1 MDSRPRETDAPAE
14 PSGGAAPL
22 AAAAAAAKGE
32 VEITK
37 PRNDKRGYRRVVL
50 PNALECLVISDP
62 DTDKAAASMNVSVG
76 YFCDPE
82 GLPGLAHFLEHM
94 LFYASEKYPIE
105 DSYSKYI
112 AEHGGSRNAFTS
124 RESTNFFFD
133 VNNDCLDDALD
144 RFAQFFINPLIS
156 PDAVLREVNA
166 VDSENQ
172 KNLLTDLWRMSQLQK
187 HICSESHPYHKFSTG
202 NRNTLVVNPNK
213 NGLDTL
219 DELIKFY
226 GSHYSANL
234 MQLVVYGKESLDN
247 LQTLVENKFSDVR
260 NTGRKRFSFHGH
272 PCSSEHLQV
281 LVKAVPIKQGHTLRI
296 LWPITPNIQHYKEG
310 PCKYVSHL
318 VGHEGEGSL
327 FYVLKKLGWAMSLR
341 AREGDRSSE
350 FSFFRVVIRLTD
362 VGHEHMEDII
372 GLLFRY
378 IALLQTSG
386 TPKWIFDELLAI
398 RETGFHYR
406 DKSPPSHYVVNISSN
421 MQIFPPEDW
430 LIASSV
436 PSKFSPDAIQSILND
451 LTPNNVRIFWE
462 SKKFEGQTNLLEPWY
477 GTSYSVEAVPP
488 SIIQNWVNR
497 APMEDLHMPKPNI
510 FTPSDLSLKNVE
522 EKGSFPCM
530 LRKTL
535 FSRVWY
541 KPDTMFFTPKAYIK
555 MYFHCPLSPYD
566 AQVAGLFYVVKPND
580 TGFQI
585 TMVGYNDKMRT
596 LLETVIGK
604 IAAFE
609 VKVDRFVV
617 IKETITKEYENFKF
631 RQPHQQALYYCSL
644 ILEEQTWTWDE
655 ELAAISHTEASDL
668 EKFWPHLLG
677 KTFIES
683 YFAGNMEPG
692 EVKGIIQHVE
702 DILFN
707 APVSLCKALPSSQH
721 LTKRIVKLER
731 GLRYYY
737 PALCLN
743 HQDENSSLLHYIQ
756 IHQDD
761 LKQNVLLQLLGLVA
775 KQPAFHQLRSVEQ
788 LGYIARLRQR
798 NDSGVHGL
806 QFTIQSTVKDPAN
819 LDARV
824 EAFLKMFEGTLYQMP
839 DTEFKSNVDA
849 LIDMKLEKYKN
860 IREESAFFWRE
871 ISKGTLKFDRKEAEV
886 AALRDLKKEELI
898 EFFNN
903 HVKVNAPQKKILSI
917 QVYGGLHTSEYE
929 KIVHD
934 EPQPHSYQIT
944 DIFSFRRSTSPT
956 SLAVS
961 PCQPNPT
968 QPPGLGLADSTGG
981 ASAAADAMD
990 SRPRETDAPAEPSDG
1005 AVAPPAAAAAKGD
1018 VEITRPRNDKRG
1030 YRRVVLPNDLEC
1042 LLVSD
1047 PDTDKAAASMNVS
1060 VGYFCDPEGLEG
1072 LAHFLEHML
1081 FYASE
1086 KYPIEDSYSK
1096 YITEHGGS
1104 TNAFTTCEHT
1114 NFFFDVN
1121 SDCLNDALDRFAQF
1135 FIKPLLSADA
1145 TLREIKAVDSE
1156 NQKNLLSD
1164 PWRMNQLQNHISLES
1179 HPYHKFGTG
1188 NWDTLEVKP
1197 KEKGLDTRLELIK
1210 FYDSHYSANLMQL
1223 VVYGKESLDNLQT
1236 LVENKF
1242 YGVRNTGRE
1251 RFSFPGHPCS
1261 SEHLQVLVKAVP
1273 IKQGHTLRILWPIT
1287 PNIRHY
1293 KEGPCK
1299 YVSHLIGHEGEG
1311 SLFYVLK
1318 KLGWAMSLEAGE
1330 GDWSYEFSFFSVVI
1344 KLTDVGH
1351 EHMEDIVGLLFRY
1364 ITLLQTSGTP
1374 KWIFDELQ
1382 TICETG
1388 FHYRDKSPPIHY
1400 VANISSNMQIYPPE
1414 DWLIASSVPSKFSP
1428 DAIQGILNELTPD
1441 NVRIFWESKKFEGQ
1455 TNLTEPWYGTSYSLE
1470 AVPPSI
1476 IQKWV
1481 EKAPVEDLHMPKP
1494 NIFIPSDLSL
1504 KNAEKASF
1512 PCMLRKTLF
1521 SRVWYKPDTMFF
1533 TPKAYIKMDFHCPLS
1548 HSSPESTVLT
1558 DVFTRLLMDYLNDY
1572 AYDAQVAG
1580 LYYGVWPNDT
1590 GFQITMVGYNDKMRT
1605 LLETVIGK
1613 IAEFGVKADRFSVIK
1628 ETITKEYENFKFR
1641 QPYQQ
1646 AFYYCSLILEEQTW
1660 AWDEE
1665 LAAVS
1670 HIEARNMEPGAVKGV
1685 MQHVEDILFNAPVSL
1700 CKALP
1705 SSQHLTKRIVK
1716 LERGLRYYYPAL
1728 CLNHQDENSCLLHYI
1743 QIHQDDLKKNVLL
1756 QLLALVAKQPAFHQL
1771 RSVEQLGYITLLRQ
1785 KNDSGVRGLQ
1795 FIIQSTVKDP
1805 ANLDVRVEAFLTM
1818 FEGTLYEMP
1827 DTEFK
1832 SNVNALIDM
1841 KLEKYKNIREESAF
1855 FWGEISEGT
1864 LKFDRKE
1871 AEVAALRDLKK
1882 EELIEFFNN
1891 HVKVNAPQKKIL
1903 SIQVYGGL
1911 HSSEYEKI
1919 VHGEP
1924 QPNSYQITD
1933 IFSFR
1938 SGGESVAAAAMAD
1951 SRPARETTDAPAEPS
1966 SDGAIA
1972 AAPSAA
1978 AKGDAEITRPRNDK
1992 RGYRRVVLPNA
2003 LECLL
2008 VSDPDTDKAAASMN
2022 VSVGYFCDP
2031 AGLPGLAHFLEH
2043 MLFYASEKYPMEDDY
2058 SKYIAEHGGS
2068 TNAFTSRERTNFFFD
2083 VNNSC
2088 LDDALDRFAQFF
2100 IKPLMSSD
2108 ATLREINAVDSE
2120 NKKNL
2125 LSDPWRMS
2133 QLQKHFCS
2141 EIHPYHKFSTG
2152 NRDTLLVNP
2161 NKEGLDTLDELIKFY
2176 NSHYSANLMQLVV
2189 YGKESLDNLQTLVE
2203 NKFSDVRNNGRE
2215 RFSFHGHPCS
2225 TEHLQILV
2233 KAVPI
2238 KEGHTLRILWPIT
2251 PNIQHYK
2258 EGPCKYVSHL
2268 VGHEGEGSLFYVL
2281 KNLGW
2286 AMSLEAWEGDWSY
2299 EFSFFNVVIRLTDV
2313 GHEHMEDIIGLLF
2326 RYITLLQNSGTPK
2339 WIFDELLA
2347 ICETGFHYHD
2357 KSPPI
2362 HYVVNISSNMQI
2374 FPPED
2379 WLIAS
2384 SVPSKFSP
2392 DAIQSI
2398 LNDLTPDNVRIFWES
2413 KKFEGQTN
2421 LTEPWYGTSYSV
2433 EAVPPSI
2440 IQKWVNRAPMEDL
2453 HMPKPNIFI
2462 PSDLSLKN
2470 IKEKG
2475 SFPCMLRKTL
2485 FSRLWYKPDTVF
2497 FTPKAYV
2504 KMDFHCPLSC
2514 SSPEST
2520 VLTDMFTRLIMD
2532 YLNDFAYD
2540 AQVAGLYY
2548 TVRPNDTG
2556 FQITMVGYND
2566 KMRTLLDTVIG
2577 KIAEFEV
2584 KVDRFAVI
2592 KETIMKDYENFKF
2605 RQPYEQAFYYCSLIL
2620 VEQTWAWDEKLVAV
2634 SRIEASDLQNFL
2646 PHLLS
2651 KTFIECYFAGNM
2663 EPSEA
2668 KDVMQHVEDTL
2679 FNAPISFYKALPPSQ
2694 HLTKRIVKLERG
2706 LRYYYPALCLN
2717 HQDEKNSSLLHYIQ
2731 IHQDDLKQNVLLQ
2744 LLALVAKQPAFHQL
2758 RSVEQLGYIT
2768 VLTQR
2773 NDSGVRGLQFIIQS
2787 TVKDPSNLDDR
2798 VEAFL
2803 NMFEGTLYQMPDEE
2817 FKSNV
2822 NALIDMKLEKY
2833 KNIREESAFFWKEIS
2848 EGTLKFDRKEAEV
2861 AALRDL
2867 NKEDLIEFFNNHVK
2881 VNAPQKKI
2889 LSIQVYGG
2897 LHSSEY
2903 EKIVH
2908 DERQPHSYQIT
2919 DIFSFRRSRPLYG
2932 SFKGGVGQM
2941 KL

>member
-1 MDSRPRETDAPAE
+1 MDSRPPETDAPAE
-14 PSGGAAPL
+14 
-22 AAAAAAAKGE
+22 
-32 VEITK
+32 
-37 PRNDKRGYRRVVL
+37 
-50 PNALECLVISDP
+50 
-62 DTDKAAASMNVSVG
+62 
-76 YFCDPE
+76 
-82 GLPGLAHFLEHM
+82 
-94 LFYASEKYPIE
+94 
-105 DSYSKYI
+105 
-112 AEHGGSRNAFTS
+112 
-124 RESTNFFFD
+124 
-133 VNNDCLDDALD
+133 
-144 RFAQFFINPLIS
+144 
-156 PDAVLREVNA
+156 
-166 VDSENQ
+166 
-172 KNLLTDLWRMSQLQK
+172 
-187 HICSESHPYHKFSTG
+187 
-202 NRNTLVVNPNK
+202 
-213 NGLDTL
+213 
-219 DELIKFY
+219 
-226 GSHYSANL
+226 
-234 MQLVVYGKESLDN
+234 
-247 LQTLVENKFSDVR
+247 
-260 NTGRKRFSFHGH
+260 
-272 PCSSEHLQV
+272 
-281 LVKAVPIKQGHTLRI
+281 
-296 LWPITPNIQHYKEG
+296 
-310 PCKYVSHL
+310 
-318 VGHEGEGSL
+318 
-327 FYVLKKLGWAMSLR
+327 
-341 AREGDRSSE
+341 
-350 FSFFRVVIRLTD
+350 
-362 VGHEHMEDII
+362 
-372 GLLFRY
+372 
-378 IALLQTSG
+378 
-386 TPKWIFDELLAI
+386 
-398 RETGFHYR
+398 
-406 DKSPPSHYVVNISSN
+406 
-421 MQIFPPEDW
+421 
-430 LIASSV
+430 
-436 PSKFSPDAIQSILND
+436 
-451 LTPNNVRIFWE
+451 
-462 SKKFEGQTNLLEPWY
+462 
-477 GTSYSVEAVPP
+477 AVPP
-488 SIIQNWVNR
+488 
-497 APMEDLHMPKPNI
+497 A
-510 FTPSDLSLKNVE
+510 
-522 EKGSFPCM
+522 
-530 LRKTL
+530 
-535 FSRVWY
+535 
-541 KPDTMFFTPKAYIK
+541 
-555 MYFHCPLSPYD
+555 
-566 AQVAGLFYVVKPND
+566 
-580 TGFQI
+580 
-585 TMVGYNDKMRT
+585 
-596 LLETVIGK
+596 
-604 IAAFE
+604 
-609 VKVDRFVV
+609 
-617 IKETITKEYENFKF
+617 
-631 RQPHQQALYYCSL
+631 
-644 ILEEQTWTWDE
+644 
-655 ELAAISHTEASDL
+655 
-668 EKFWPHLLG
+668 
-677 KTFIES
+677 
-683 YFAGNMEPG
+683 
-692 EVKGIIQHVE
+692 
-702 DILFN
+702 
-707 APVSLCKALPSSQH
+707 
-721 LTKRIVKLER
+721 
-731 GLRYYY
+731 
-737 PALCLN
+737 
-743 HQDENSSLLHYIQ
+743 
-756 IHQDD
+756 
-761 LKQNVLLQLLGLVA
+761 
-775 KQPAFHQLRSVEQ
+775 
-788 LGYIARLRQR
+788 
-798 NDSGVHGL
+798 
-806 QFTIQSTVKDPAN
+806 
-819 LDARV
+819 
-824 EAFLKMFEGTLYQMP
+824 
-839 DTEFKSNVDA
+839 
-849 LIDMKLEKYKN
+849 
-860 IREESAFFWRE
+860 
-871 ISKGTLKFDRKEAEV
+871 
-886 AALRDLKKEELI
+886 
-898 EFFNN
+898 
-903 HVKVNAPQKKILSI
+903 
-917 QVYGGLHTSEYE
+917 
-929 KIVHD
+929 
-934 EPQPHSYQIT
+934 
-944 DIFSFRRSTSPT
+944 
-956 SLAVS
+956 
-961 PCQPNPT
+961 
-968 QPPGLGLADSTGG
+968 
-981 ASAAADAMD
+981 
-990 SRPRETDAPAEPSDG
+990 
-1005 AVAPPAAAAAKGD
+1005 AAAAAKGD

-1121 SDCLNDALDRFAQF
+1121 HDCLNDALDRFAQF

-1242 YGVRNTGRE
+1242 CGVRNTGRE

-1455 TNLTEPWYGTSYSLE
+1455 TNLTEPWYGTSYSVE

-1494 NIFIPSDLSL
+1494 NIFLPSDLSL
-1504 KNAEKASF
+1504 KNAEEKASF

-1548 HSSPESTVLT
+1548 RSSPESSVLT

-1580 LYYGVWPNDT
+1580 LYYGVRPNDT

-1613 IAEFGVKADRFSVIK
+1613 IAEFEVKADRFSVIK

-1670 HIEARNMEPGAVKGV
+1670 QIEASDLEKFLPHLLGKTFIESYFAGNMEPGAVKGV

-1743 QIHQDDLKKNVLL
+1743 Q
-1756 QLLALVAKQPAFHQL
+1756 
-1771 RSVEQLGYITLLRQ
+1771 
-1785 KNDSGVRGLQ
+1785 
-1795 FIIQSTVKDP
+1795 DP
-1805 ANLDVRVEAFLTM
+1805 ANLDARVEAFLTM
-1818 FEGTLYEMP
+1818 FEGTLYQMP

-1871 AEVAALRDLKK
+1871 VEVAALRDLKK

-1911 HSSEYEKI
+1911 HSLEYEKI
-1919 VHGEP
+1919 VHDEP

-1933 IFSFR
+1933 IFNFR
-1938 SGGESVAAAAMAD
+1938 R
-1951 SRPARETTDAPAEPS
+1951 SRPLYGSYKGARETTTYAPAEPS
-1966 SDGAIA
+1966 SDGAVA

-1978 AKGDAEITRPRNDK
+1978 AAAEGDAEITRPRNDK

-2031 AGLPGLAHFLEH
+2031 ERLPGLAHFLEH

-2083 VNNSC
+2083 VNSSC

-2100 IKPLMSSD
+2100 IKPLISSD

-2125 LSDPWRMS
+2125 LSDPWRMN

-2141 EIHPYHKFSTG
+2141 GSHPYHKFSTG
-2152 NRDTLLVNP
+2152 NRDTLLRVLTTFKLSLKINSP
-2161 NKEGLDTLDELIKFY
+2161 MSGILEG
-2176 NSHYSANLMQLVV
+2176 N
-2189 YGKESLDNLQTLVE
+2189 
-2203 NKFSDVRNNGRE
+2203 
-2215 RFSFHGHPCS
+2215 
-2225 TEHLQILV
+2225 ILV

-2268 VGHEGEGSLFYVL
+2268 VGHEGEGSLFCVL
-2281 KNLGW
+2281 KYLGW

-2313 GHEHMEDIIGLLF
+2313 GHEHVEDIIGLLF
-2326 RYITLLQNSGTPK
+2326 RYISLLQTSGTPK

-2347 ICETGFHYHD
+2347 ICETGFHYRD

-2440 IQKWVNRAPMEDL
+2440 IQKWVDRAPTEDL

-2485 FSRLWYKPDTVF
+2485 FSRVWYKPDTMF

-2504 KMDFHCPLSC
+2504 KMDFHCPLSR

-2548 TVRPNDTG
+2548 TVRPNDIG

-2566 KMRTLLDTVIG
+2566 KMRTLLDTVIR

-2584 KVDRFAVI
+2584 KFDRFAVI
-2592 KETIMKDYENFKF
+2592 KETIMKDYKNFKF

-2620 VEQTWAWDEKLVAV
+2620 EEQTWAWDEKLAAV
-2634 SRIEASDLQNFL
+2634 SHIEASDLQNFL
-2646 PHLLS
+2646 PHLLG

-2679 FNAPISFYKALPPSQ
+2679 FNAPISFCKALPPSQ

-2706 LRYYYPALCLN
+2706 LRYFYPALCLN

-2744 LLALVAKQPAFHQL
+2744 LFTLVAKQPAFHQL

-2773 NDSGVRGLQFIIQS
+2773 NNSGVWGLQFIIQS

-2822 NALIDMKLEKY
+2822 NALVDMKLEKY

-2867 NKEDLIEFFNNHVK
+2867 NKEELIEFFNNHVK
-2881 VNAPQKKI
+2881 DNAPQKKI

-2903 EKIVH
+2903 GKIVH
-2908 DERQPHSYQIT
+2908 DESQPHSYQIT

-2932 SFKGGVGQM
+2932 SFKGGGD
-2941 KL
+2941 

>member
-1 MDSRPRETDAPAE
+1 MSLWLIRPKPISPPLSAAKTPSCSCQANSSSSALRPPGARADSVSVSPVHARGGESAAAMDSRPREAPAPAE
-14 PSGGAAPL
+14 PSGGAAP
-22 AAAAAAAKGE
+22 AAANGE

-124 RESTNFFFD
+124 REHTNFFFD

-144 RFAQFFINPLIS
+144 RFAQFFINPLMS
-156 PDAVLREVNA
+156 PDAILREVNA

-172 KNLLTDLWRMSQLQK
+172 KNLLTDILRMSQLQK
-187 HICSESHPYHKFSTG
+187 HICLESHPYHKFSTG
-202 NRNTLVVNPNK
+202 NRNTLLVNPNK
-213 NGLDTL
+213 EGLDIL
-219 DELIKFY
+219 EELITFY
-226 GSHYSANL
+226 SSHYSANL

-260 NTGRKRFSFHGH
+260 NTGRKRFSFYGH

-318 VGHEGEGSL
+318 VGHEGKGSL

-341 AREGDRSSE
+341 AGEGDWSSV
-350 FSFFRVVIRLTD
+350 FSFFSVVIRLTD

-378 IALLQTSG
+378 ITLLQTSG
-386 TPKWIFDELLAI
+386 TPKWIFDELLTI

-406 DKSPPSHYVVNISSN
+406 DKSPPSQYVVNISSN

-451 LTPNNVRIFWE
+451 LTPDKVRIFWE
-462 SKKFEGQTNLLEPWY
+462 SKKFEGQTNLTEPWY

-497 APMEDLHMPKPNI
+497 APMEDLHIPKPNI
-510 FTPSDLSLKNVE
+510 FIPSDLSLKNVE

-535 FSRVWY
+535 FCIVWY

-555 MYFHCPLSPYD
+555 MYFHCPLSRSSPESIVLTDMFTRLLMDYLNDYAYD
-566 AQVAGLFYVVKPND
+566 AQVAGLYYAVKPND

-617 IKETITKEYENFKF
+617 IKETITKAYENFKF
-631 RQPHQQALYYCSL
+631 QQPHQQASYYCSL
-644 ILEEQTWTWDE
+644 ILEEQKWTWDE
-655 ELAAISHTEASDL
+655 KLAAISHTEAR
-668 EKFWPHLLG
+668 
-677 KTFIES
+677 
-683 YFAGNMEPG
+683 NMEPG
-692 EVKGIIQHVE
+692 EVKGVIQHVE

-743 HQDENSSLLHYIQ
+743 QQDENSSLLHYIQ

-761 LKQNVLLQLLGLVA
+761 LKQNVLLQLLALVA

-788 LGYIARLRQR
+788 LGYITWLKQR
-798 NDSGVHGL
+798 NDSGVRGL

-839 DTEFKSNVDA
+839 DIEFKSDVNA
-849 LIDMKLEKYKN
+849 LINMKLEKYKN

-871 ISKGTLKFDRKEAEV
+871 ISEGTLKFDRKEAEV

-898 EFFNN
+898 EFFDN
-903 HVKVNAPQKKILSI
+903 HVKVNAPRKKILSI
-917 QVYGGLHTSEYE
+917 QVYGRLHTNEYE
-929 KIVHD
+929 KEVETFIWFI
-934 EPQPHSYQIT
+934 Q
-944 DIFSFRRSTSPT
+944 RRSTAPT

-961 PCQPNPT
+961 PCQSQSQT
-968 QPPGLGLADSTGG
+968 QPNRNRPEASRTQPVHAIGG
-981 ASAAADAMD
+981 ESAAADAMD
-990 SRPRETDAPAEPSDG
+990 SRPPETDAPA
-1005 AVAPPAAAAAKGD
+1005 AAAAGD

-1121 SDCLNDALDRFAQF
+1121 HDCLNDALDRFAQF

-1223 VVYGKESLDNLQT
+1223 VRVLTIFKLLLKISFVVSGILEGNDFPF
-1236 LVENKF
+1236 LVIR
-1242 YGVRNTGRE
+1242 V
-1251 RFSFPGHPCS
+1251 
-1261 SEHLQVLVKAVP
+1261 QVLVKAVP

-1364 ITLLQTSGTP
+1364 ITLLQTSGTL

-1388 FHYRDKSPPIHY
+1388 FHYRDKGPPIHY

-1455 TNLTEPWYGTSYSLE
+1455 TNLTEPWYGTSYSVE

-1494 NIFIPSDLSL
+1494 NIFLPSDLSL
-1504 KNAEKASF
+1504 KNAEEKASF

-1548 HSSPESTVLT
+1548 RSSPESSVLT

-1580 LYYGVWPNDT
+1580 LYYGVRPNDT

-1613 IAEFGVKADRFSVIK
+1613 IAEFEVKADRFSVIK

-1670 HIEARNMEPGAVKGV
+1670 QIEASDLEN
-1685 MQHVEDILFNAPVSL
+1685 L

-1743 QIHQDDLKKNVLL
+1743 QIHQDDLKKNVIL

-1805 ANLDVRVEAFLTM
+1805 ANLDARVEAFLTM
-1818 FEGTLYEMP
+1818 FEGTLYQMP

-1871 AEVAALRDLKK
+1871 VEVAALRDLKK

-1919 VHGEP
+1919 VHDEP
-1924 QPNSYQITD
+1924 RPNSYQITD
-1933 IFSFR
+1933 IF
-1938 SGGESVAAAAMAD
+1938 
-1951 SRPARETTDAPAEPS
+1951 
-1966 SDGAIA
+1966 
-1972 AAPSAA
+1972 
-1978 AKGDAEITRPRNDK
+1978 N
-1992 RGYRRVVLPNA
+1992 
-2003 LECLL
+2003 
-2008 VSDPDTDKAAASMN
+2008 
-2022 VSVGYFCDP
+2022 
-2031 AGLPGLAHFLEH
+2031 
-2043 MLFYASEKYPMEDDY
+2043 
-2058 SKYIAEHGGS
+2058 
-2068 TNAFTSRERTNFFFD
+2068 
-2083 VNNSC
+2083 
-2088 LDDALDRFAQFF
+2088 
-2100 IKPLMSSD
+2100 
-2108 ATLREINAVDSE
+2108 
-2120 NKKNL
+2120 
-2125 LSDPWRMS
+2125 
-2133 QLQKHFCS
+2133 
-2141 EIHPYHKFSTG
+2141 
-2152 NRDTLLVNP
+2152 
-2161 NKEGLDTLDELIKFY
+2161 
-2176 NSHYSANLMQLVV
+2176 
-2189 YGKESLDNLQTLVE
+2189 
-2203 NKFSDVRNNGRE
+2203 
-2215 RFSFHGHPCS
+2215 
-2225 TEHLQILV
+2225 
-2233 KAVPI
+2233 
-2238 KEGHTLRILWPIT
+2238 
-2251 PNIQHYK
+2251 
-2258 EGPCKYVSHL
+2258 
-2268 VGHEGEGSLFYVL
+2268 
-2281 KNLGW
+2281 
-2286 AMSLEAWEGDWSY
+2286 
-2299 EFSFFNVVIRLTDV
+2299 
-2313 GHEHMEDIIGLLF
+2313 
-2326 RYITLLQNSGTPK
+2326 
-2339 WIFDELLA
+2339 
-2347 ICETGFHYHD
+2347 
-2357 KSPPI
+2357 
-2362 HYVVNISSNMQI
+2362 
-2374 FPPED
+2374 
-2379 WLIAS
+2379 
-2384 SVPSKFSP
+2384 
-2392 DAIQSI
+2392 
-2398 LNDLTPDNVRIFWES
+2398 
-2413 KKFEGQTN
+2413 
-2421 LTEPWYGTSYSV
+2421 
-2433 EAVPPSI
+2433 
-2440 IQKWVNRAPMEDL
+2440 
-2453 HMPKPNIFI
+2453 
-2462 PSDLSLKN
+2462 
-2470 IKEKG
+2470 
-2475 SFPCMLRKTL
+2475 
-2485 FSRLWYKPDTVF
+2485 
-2497 FTPKAYV
+2497 
-2504 KMDFHCPLSC
+2504 
-2514 SSPEST
+2514 
-2520 VLTDMFTRLIMD
+2520 
-2532 YLNDFAYD
+2532 
-2540 AQVAGLYY
+2540 
-2548 TVRPNDTG
+2548 
-2556 FQITMVGYND
+2556 
-2566 KMRTLLDTVIG
+2566 
-2577 KIAEFEV
+2577 
-2584 KVDRFAVI
+2584 
-2592 KETIMKDYENFKF
+2592 
-2605 RQPYEQAFYYCSLIL
+2605 
-2620 VEQTWAWDEKLVAV
+2620 
-2634 SRIEASDLQNFL
+2634 
-2646 PHLLS
+2646 
-2651 KTFIECYFAGNM
+2651 
-2663 EPSEA
+2663 
-2668 KDVMQHVEDTL
+2668 
-2679 FNAPISFYKALPPSQ
+2679 
-2694 HLTKRIVKLERG
+2694 
-2706 LRYYYPALCLN
+2706 
-2717 HQDEKNSSLLHYIQ
+2717 
-2731 IHQDDLKQNVLLQ
+2731 
-2744 LLALVAKQPAFHQL
+2744 
-2758 RSVEQLGYIT
+2758 
-2768 VLTQR
+2768 
-2773 NDSGVRGLQFIIQS
+2773 
-2787 TVKDPSNLDDR
+2787 
-2798 VEAFL
+2798 
-2803 NMFEGTLYQMPDEE
+2803 
-2817 FKSNV
+2817 
-2822 NALIDMKLEKY
+2822 
-2833 KNIREESAFFWKEIS
+2833 
-2848 EGTLKFDRKEAEV
+2848 
-2861 AALRDL
+2861 
-2867 NKEDLIEFFNNHVK
+2867 
-2881 VNAPQKKI
+2881 
-2889 LSIQVYGG
+2889 
-2897 LHSSEY
+2897 
-2903 EKIVH
+2903 
-2908 DERQPHSYQIT
+2908 
-2919 DIFSFRRSRPLYG
+2919 FRRSRPLYG
-2932 SFKGGVGQM
+2932 SYKGGVGQM